1 MNSDG
6 DAFKRVL
13 EVLDLLEIPYMVG
26 GSMASSL
33 YGIPRTTMD
42 VDLIVKLSADQ
53 VDEFTG
59 ELQADFY
66 FDTDTIREALQ
77 RGRAFNLIHSASVFK
92 VDIFPLQSDDYSQ
105 TQFARRRFGQTR
117 SLGDEP
123 IECAFATAEDT
134 ILSKLRWY
142 RAGGEI
148 SERQW
153 HDLLGILQTSG
164 EGLDRAYLKT
174 WAPRLRVSD
183 LLERL
188 FAEHQAEQ
196 H

>member
-1 MNSDG
+1 MSG
-6 DAFKRVL
+6 EADAFKRVL

-42 VDLIVKLSADQ
+42 VDLIVKLRDDQ
-53 VDEFTG
+53 VDEFTCA
-59 ELQADFY
+59 LKADFY
-66 FDTDTIREALQ
+66 FDTDTIRDALQ
-77 RGRAFNLIHSASVFK
+77 RGRAFNLIHSESVFK
-92 VDIFPLQSDDYSQ
+92 IDIFPLQSDDYSQ
-105 TQFARRRFGQTR
+105 TQFARRRFGKTR

-134 ILSKLRWY
+134 ILNKLRWY

-153 HDLLGILQTSG
+153 HDLLGILHTSG
-164 EGLDRAYLKT
+164 AGLDSAYLTT
-174 WAPRLRVSD
+174 WASRLGISD

-188 FAEHQAEQ
+188 FKE
-196 H
+196 